1 MNAFLQ
7 SIYYRRVQDTI
18 YVSRL
23 RKFITVKKRYI
34 KPHGHCL
41 AWYIDV
47 STKAPQR
54 SEQQE
59 RRLWRESVEGMAEE
73 LLLSSFSF

>member
-1 MNAFLQ
+1 MNSLLRNNCG
-7 SIYYRRVQDTI
+7 YHRRVQDTI

-23 RKFITVKKRYI
+23 RKFITVNKRYF
-34 KPHGHCL
+34 KHGL

-47 STKAPQR
+47 STNTPQR

-59 RRLWRESVEGMAEE
+59 RRLWRESIEGMAEE
-73 LLLSSFSF
+73 ALLASFCF